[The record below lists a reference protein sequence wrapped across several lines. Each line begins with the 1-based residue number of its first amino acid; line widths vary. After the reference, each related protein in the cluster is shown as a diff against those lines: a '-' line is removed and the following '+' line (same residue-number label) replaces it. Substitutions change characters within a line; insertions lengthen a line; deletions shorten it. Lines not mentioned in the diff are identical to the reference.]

1 VESPDGQERRR
12 WQGQV
17 RGEAGNKVEV
27 NNRET
32 FLQKVSL
39 TPQNPLPLPPMTAF
53 PFSCCKDFSAN
64 TQKVSAWG
72 LKSWIRANLQ
82 KYAAPVFPGC

>member
-1 VESPDGQERRR
+1 
-12 WQGQV
+12 
-17 RGEAGNKVEV
+17 
-27 NNRET
+27 
-32 FLQKVSL
+32 
-39 TPQNPLPLPPMTAF
+39 MTAF